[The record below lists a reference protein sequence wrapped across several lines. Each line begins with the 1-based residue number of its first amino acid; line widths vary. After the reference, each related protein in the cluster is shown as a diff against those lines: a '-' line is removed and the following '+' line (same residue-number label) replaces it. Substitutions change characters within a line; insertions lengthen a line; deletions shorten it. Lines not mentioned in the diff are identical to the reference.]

1 MAWRFELPDSA
12 LLPFC

>member
-1 MAWRFELPDSA
+1 MAWRFELSDRS